1 MNDAPRPEAL
11 QAPVRPGP
19 VAELLEHLS
28 RRIYGA
34 CFSAGLKPA
43 QWSALRYL
51 QRANPSARTITAFAQ
66 FHATTKSASSQ
77 TVRLLV
83 RKGLVT
89 MVQDTEDSRRKRL
102 DLTETGRAVLEH
114 DPLQGVVATLGE
126 LDPRKVFAF
135 TEVVEGLVRRAFLPE
150 AMAASRSR
158 KAARGGDGT
167 D

>member
-1 MNDAPRPEAL
+1 MNSESRPEA
-11 QAPVRPGP
+11 PPSVRPGP

-34 CFSAGLKPA
+34 CFSDGLKPA

-51 QRANPSARTITAFAQ
+51 QRANTSARTITAFAR

-89 MVQDTEDSRRKRL
+89 MVPDTEDSRRKRL
-102 DLTETGRAVLEH
+102 DLTDAGRAVLQR
-114 DPLQGVVATLGE
+114 DPLQGVVTTLGA
-126 LDPRKVFAF
+126 LDARRVFAF
-135 TEVVEGLVRRAFLPE
+135 TEVIDALIRQAFINE
-150 AMAASRSR
+150 SGG
-158 KAARGGDGT
+158 RGNRPPSVGFDPP
-167 D
+167 

>member
-1 MNDAPRPEAL
+1 MNDGPRHD
-11 QAPVRPGP
+11 QAFPAVRPGP

-34 CFSAGLKPA
+34 CFASGLKPA
-43 QWSALRYL
+43 QWSVLRYL

-89 MVQDTEDSRRKRL
+89 MVQDIEDSRRKRL
-102 DLTETGRAVLEH
+102 DLTETGRAVLAD
-114 DPLQGVVATLGE
+114 DPLQGIVVTLGE
-126 LDPRKVFAF
+126 LESNKVFAF
-135 TEVVEGLVRRAFLPE
+135 TEVVEALVRRAFVAEL
-150 AMAASRSR
+150 
-158 KAARGGDGT
+158 DGT
-167 D
+167 RRGRPRRGQREGD

>member
-1 MNDAPRPEAL
+1 MNDGPRPEI
-11 QAPVRPGP
+11 PFPGVRPGP

-34 CFSAGLKPA
+34 CFAAGLKPA
-43 QWSALRYL
+43 QWSVLRYL

-89 MVQDTEDSRRKRL
+89 MVQDLEDSRRKRL
-102 DLTETGRAVLEH
+102 DLTDTGRAVLEH
-114 DPLQGVVATLGE
+114 DPLQGIVTTLGE
-126 LDPRKVFAF
+126 LETGKVFAF
-135 TEVVEGLVRRAFLPE
+135 TEVVEALVRRAFGDE
-150 AMAASRSR
+150 ADAGRR
-158 KAARGGDGT
+158 ARGRRAIRDG
-167 D
+167 